1 MLSQNLYFSGQ
12 RSKSVLIDRK
22 ERPWTLRNTITGHRA
37 SLGSRW
43 RTPAG
48 NPLQACRHHGPPR
61 QQPPDAMRPR
71 SGDGLA
77 AAIAVFRT
85 TTSGVAAESLAG
97 PAALSR
103 YATAAR
109 HPPRPRQQIA
119 RASDRGRV

>member
-48 NPLQACRHHGPPR
+48 NPLQACRHRSEEHTSELQSPMYLVCLLLLGKKQEGIKIGLGSSDFQAYPR
-61 QQPPDAMRPR
+61 LLPVV
-71 SGDGLA
+71 L
-77 AAIAVFRT
+77 
-85 TTSGVAAESLAG
+85 L
-97 PAALSR
+97 
-103 YATAAR
+103 Y
-109 HPPRPRQQIA
+109 
-119 RASDRGRV
+119 